1 MRLAWIRL
9 PATAALACSL
19 AGVGASAQPSYV
31 DVFPSLTEVRAVHG
45 VARVT
50 LDVVL
55 DPATTTPTFEFEGR
69 AGVAPT
75 IRVHPGDVLELTVR
89 NEARPSNGRT
99 NAVNI
104 HFHGLEVSPSAPGDD
119 VVTTLASYGQVLH
132 YRVRIPADHQPG
144 LYWYHPHV
152 HGESYADVTGG
163 MSGALVVEGLQQHL
177 PALATMRE
185 RIILQR
191 DVPSG
196 PDAANEDMPMSG
208 MGIGSAGAAVVRR
221 SSGGKPCRAEAGLVP
236 TLNGQPRAQ
245 IGIRP
250 GERQFFRVVN
260 ASAGRYF
267 DLSIP
272 GERLMLVARDGV
284 PLDALPGA
292 PTARWETHLLLPPA
306 ARAEFVVH
314 GLAHPTVLLSACVDT
329 GSAGDADPAVVLA
342 DLVDPA
348 AVFASARAEHGLR
361 AVPVAPDPVVR
372 VGTAL
377 PRNWFGR
384 PFPAPAARRT
394 IRFTE
399 DNHGFYINGKAFTM
413 ADMHGAPA
421 IVARSGTVERWTV
434 VNDTDE
440 VHDFH
445 IHQVHFVA
453 EAVDGVP
460 VAERIWTD
468 TVNVP
473 PRRRRP
479 DGRTVPGSAV
489 LTMDFRDPIV
499 RGTFVYHCHILDH
512 GDQGM
517 MALIRVR

>member
-1 MRLAWIRL
+1 MTLAWIRL
-9 PATAALACSL
+9 PALAALACAL
-19 AGVGASAQPSYV
+19 AAPAATAQPASF
-31 DVFPSLTEVRAVHG
+31 DVFPAVPVVRAVHG
-45 VARVT
+45 VARVA

-55 DPATTTPTFEFEGR
+55 DPATTNPTFEFAGQT
-69 AGVAPT
+69 GVAPT
-75 IRVHPGDVLELTVR
+75 IRVHPGDTIDLTVR
-89 NEARPSNGRT
+89 NEARPANGRT

-119 VVTTLASYGQVLH
+119 VLTTLAQYGGVLH
-132 YRVRIPADHQPG
+132 YRVRIPADHEPG

-177 PALATMRE
+177 PALAAMRE
-185 RIILQR
+185 RIILLR
-191 DVPSG
+191 DVPTG
-196 PDAANEDMPMSG
+196 PGAANEDMPMSG
-208 MGIGSAGAAVVRR
+208 MSSASSGATAVRR
-221 SSGGKPCRAEAGLVP
+221 SGGGKRCRAESGLVP

-245 IGIRP
+245 IGLRP
-250 GERQFFRVVN
+250 GARQFFRVVN
-260 ASAGRYF
+260 ASGGRYF

-272 GERLMLVARDGV
+272 GEQLMLVARDGV

-292 PTARWETHLLLPPA
+292 PPVRRESHLLLPPA
-306 ARAEFVVH
+306 ARAEFVVQ
-314 GLAHPTVLLSACVDT
+314 GLAHPTVLRSACVDT
-329 GSAGDADPAVVLA
+329 GSAGDADPSVVLA

-348 AVFASARAEHGLR
+348 GVSGTARRPLGASIEPKRA
-361 AVPVAPDPVVR
+361 VR
-372 VGTAL
+372 VGAPL

-384 PFPAPAARRT
+384 PFPAPAVRRT

-399 DNHGFYINGKAFTM
+399 DDRGFYINGKAFTM
-413 ADMHGAPA
+413 ADMRGPPA
-421 IVARSGTVERWTV
+421 IVARAGTVERWTV

-445 IHQVHFVA
+445 IHQVHFVT

-460 VAERIWTD
+460 VAERMWAD

-473 PRRRRP
+473 PRRVRP
-479 DGRTVPGSAV
+479 GGGTVPGSAV
-489 LTMDFRDPIV
+489 LTLDFRNPVV